1 MKKRMLILGLIVV
14 LLISAAFIG
23 GCVPLEEGT
32 NGEGDTGGFAS
43 YVPIIIL
50 AVLMIAMFYFLMI
63 RPMRQREQKHD
74 ELVRDLQKGDKVVTA
89 GGMYGVVD
97 RIDEDSVVLEV
108 ESGAKIRVS
117 KGGVLNRP
125 EE

>member
-1 MKKRMLILGLIVV
+1 MNQKKIFIFGLVITLIVS
-14 LLISAAFIG
+14 LAFFG
-23 GCVPLEEGT
+23 GCYPVEGEET
-32 NGEGDTGGFAS
+32 EGGFAS

-74 ELVRDLQKGDKVVTA
+74 QLVQQLQKGDKVITA
-89 GGMYGVVD
+89 GGVYGEVD
-97 RIDEDSVVLEV
+97 RIDEDSIVLTV
-108 ESGAKIRVS
+108 ESGAKIRVT
-117 KGGVLNRP
+117 KGGVLSRP